1 MVFNFGGK
9 LSGRNSIMVFTIHN
23 SRICLTIDFSDHVK
37 YIGTYVKTFEHEMYQ
52 N

>member
-1 MVFNFGGK
+1 MVFKFWGK
-9 LSGRNSIMVFTIHN
+9 IEWKELNHGIHN

-37 YIGTYVKTFEHEMYQ
+37 YIGTYVKTFEHEIYQ